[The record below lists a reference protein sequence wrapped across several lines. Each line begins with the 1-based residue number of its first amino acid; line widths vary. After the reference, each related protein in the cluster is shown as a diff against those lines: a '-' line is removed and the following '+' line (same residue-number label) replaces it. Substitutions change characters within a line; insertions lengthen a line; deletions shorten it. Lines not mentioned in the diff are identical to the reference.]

1 MELTDKLKSLPDRPG
16 VYLMQDEAGDIIYVG
31 KALSLKD
38 RVRSY
43 FSGTP
48 SSPKVRA
55 LVNRIADLDYIVT
68 DSEVEA
74 LILESNLIK
83 EHRPWYN
90 VRLRDDK
97 NYPYLKITNEPFPRV
112 MVVRRRED
120 DGSRYFGPFTN
131 SQAMRQ
137 TVKFLRKHFPI
148 RACRRRLEGNKERPC
163 LNFHI
168 NRCLAPCTGEVSP
181 EAYGEIVD
189 QVCRFLEG
197 RREGLIKDLTAKM
210 EAAAKDLR
218 FEEAARLR
226 DEVKELK
233 RELRNAGGA

>member
-97 NYPYLKITNEPFPRV
+97 NYPYLKITNEPFP
-112 MVVRRRED
+112 
-120 DGSRYFGPFTN
+120 G
-131 SQAMRQ
+131 
-137 TVKFLRKHFPI
+137 
-148 RACRRRLEGNKERPC
+148 
-163 LNFHI
+163 
-168 NRCLAPCTGEVSP
+168 
-181 EAYGEIVD
+181 
-189 QVCRFLEG
+189 
-197 RREGLIKDLTAKM
+197 
-210 EAAAKDLR
+210 
-218 FEEAARLR
+218 
-226 DEVKELK
+226 
-233 RELRNAGGA
+233 

>member
-1 MELTDKLKSLPDRPG
+1 
-16 VYLMQDEAGDIIYVG
+16 
-31 KALSLKD
+31 
-38 RVRSY
+38 
-43 FSGTP
+43 
-48 SSPKVRA
+48 
-55 LVNRIADLDYIVT
+55 
-68 DSEVEA
+68 
-74 LILESNLIK
+74 
-83 EHRPWYN
+83 
-90 VRLRDDK
+90 
-97 NYPYLKITNEPFPRV
+97 

-163 LNFHI
+163 LNYHI

-226 DEVKELK
+226 DQI
-233 RELRNAGGA
+233 NALQYAAQDQQKIVGDLGLDQDIIGVAQGKGSPASKSSSSGKAKSSAGSSS